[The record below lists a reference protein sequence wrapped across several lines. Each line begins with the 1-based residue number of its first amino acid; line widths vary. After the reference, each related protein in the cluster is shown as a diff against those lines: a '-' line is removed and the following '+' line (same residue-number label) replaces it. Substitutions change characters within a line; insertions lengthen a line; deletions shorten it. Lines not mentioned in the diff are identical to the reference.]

1 MNRNAAVLDE
11 GLMMNKRLVVLA
23 IVLLPLA
30 AGAQGGPA
38 PRLPGPGGITV
49 QGTGSV
55 RIPVKTVQ
63 LTAQVRGIVDEANA
77 LAALRAAG
85 VEDPAIGPNGPRVGS
100 GTQVLVRGTVRGAT
114 HDKLDRIGGAATAY
128 VALHPGI
135 SIDNVVFSA
144 RVDNCAE
151 SEQTARAAAL
161 ADARRKADAIA
172 ALAGVSVDG
181 VATVN
186 ENGGCPT
193 LPEPGYGGQG
203 QFDLGSM
210 TTTIVVYEYVTFAIS
225 PGTAST
231 RRRTL

>member
-1 MNRNAAVLDE
+1 MKKRLAVLA
-11 GLMMNKRLVVLA
+11 M
-23 IVLLPLA
+23 VLLPLA
-30 AGAQGGPA
+30 ADAQGGPG
-38 PRLPGPGGITV
+38 PRLPGAGGITV

-85 VEDPAIGPNGPRVGS
+85 VEDPAIGPSGPRVGN

-114 HDKLDRIGGAATAY
+114 HVKLDRIGAAATAY

-144 RVDNCAE
+144 RLDDCAQP
-151 SEQTARAAAL
+151 EQTARAAAL

-172 ALAGVSVDG
+172 ALAAVSIDG
-181 VATVN
+181 VASVN
-186 ENGGCPT
+186 ESGGCPAAT
-193 LPEPGYGGQG
+193 VDTSYGGQG
-203 QFDLGSM
+203 QFDLGTM